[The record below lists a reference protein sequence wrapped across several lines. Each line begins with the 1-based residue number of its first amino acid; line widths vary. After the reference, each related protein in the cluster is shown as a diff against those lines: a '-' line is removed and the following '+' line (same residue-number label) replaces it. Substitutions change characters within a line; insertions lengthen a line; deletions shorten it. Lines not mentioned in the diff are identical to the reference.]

1 MASYRPTTMSKILK
15 KLALCQLRPHVMS
28 TGNFSEFQ
36 SAYQAWHSTETALL
50 KVANDVVTS
59 TCDRLTT
66 VLLLLDISA
75 AFDAI
80 DHNILLDRIS
90 SDFGI
95 CGSAPGWLQTF
106 FTGWYQYVAVGAQ
119 KCLPTICASGVPQG
133 SVLGP
138 LLFANQQRRHS
149 AQYGPPSIRCT
160 WPFDPALM
168 SLLQQSRSV
177 LKTSLAGFLRTG
189 CFSTQP
195 RRRQFCSGLRPS
207 EIRYRLRAALTSQ
220 ERWSRFATLSSCSVS
235 HLTQS
240 WLWTDTSRKS
250 YAAAAI
256 IHAHCATSDSC
267 WHALDITKMIG
278 DSIVS
283 SRLDYANALLH
294 GTSVYINRLQVV
306 QNSLVRTVCQAPW
319 SASATELRRQ
329 LHWLPFRQR
338 ISNKVAVIT
347 YKTRSTSKPAYLSDL
362 LQDYRPA
369 RTIRSSDKLLL
380 SVPRMALAFSTKAFS
395 ISAPSVWNSLSYQCR
410 SAELFSSFRRILK
423 TKLFDIAYSE
433 LKPSA

>member
-1 MASYRPTTMSKILK
+1 
-15 KLALCQLRPHVMS
+15 
-28 TGNFSEFQ
+28 
-36 SAYQAWHSTETALL
+36 
-50 KVANDVVTS
+50 
-59 TCDRLTT
+59 
-66 VLLLLDISA
+66 
-75 AFDAI
+75 
-80 DHNILLDRIS
+80 
-90 SDFGI
+90 
-95 CGSAPGWLQTF
+95 
-106 FTGWYQYVAVGAQ
+106 
-119 KCLPTICASGVPQG
+119 
-133 SVLGP
+133 
-138 LLFANQQRRHS
+138 
-149 AQYGPPSIRCT
+149 
-160 WPFDPALM
+160 
-168 SLLQQSRSV
+168 
-177 LKTSLAGFLRTG
+177 
-189 CFSTQP
+189 
-195 RRRQFCSGLRPS
+195 
-207 EIRYRLRAALTSQ
+207 
-220 ERWSRFATLSSCSVS
+220 
-235 HLTQS
+235 
-240 WLWTDTSRKS
+240 
-250 YAAAAI
+250 
-256 IHAHCATSDSC
+256 
-267 WHALDITKMIG
+267 MIG

-294 GTSVYINRLQVV
+294 GTSAYINRLQVV